1 MVYFFQMREEAKLEM
16 MALEELL
23 AMMDGEKG
31 ELLAELEAMKE
42 ILAATEENSGKKK
55 TERLVYQLSCKK
67 CNKHGSFVGTTD
79 VSLKSALDKHFNRV
93 VEEAKKKKGKKENT
107 NGGDKVKKGEAWHEE
122 FAQHFAKHT
131 KKRFG
136 KVSEKDIIK
145 FCQRNVKIEV
155 LRRGD
160 GAALMWEEDE

>member
-67 CNKHGSFVGTTD
+67 CNKHGSFVGATD
-79 VSLKSALDKHFNRV
+79 QGLKTMLDQHFEKV
-93 VEEAKKKKGKKENT
+93 VAEAKKKKKSENVE
-107 NGGDKVKKGEAWHEE
+107 KAKKGEAWHGE